1 MPFQQLLNNH
11 TTPQHIYEEIM
22 AKFEYTEEMIARME
36 EVCASG
42 VTEEVIEQLCN
53 EFEFPRRSVT
63 AKLRKQGYD
72 VPHKPKAAPIFD
84 EDETEALRAFLE
96 ANDGVYTAEQISE
109 QFGGGKFNAR
119 QINGK
124 ALSLEMTGA
133 IKPAE
138 KKVAPRT
145 YTPEEEAQIEEMVG
159 AGAYVE
165 DIADALGKTVQQ
177 IRGKLLSMKMTAPQR
192 DKKSAKSDA
201 YEGIDALAP
210 NHTVAELAEHF
221 GKTER
226 GVKTVLS
233 RRKLAA
239 KDYTPKTAED

>member
-1 MPFQQLLNNH
+1 
-11 TTPQHIYEEIM
+11 M

-36 EVCASG
+36 QACANG
-42 VTEEVIEQLCN
+42 VTEEVIEALCT

-72 VPHKPKAAPIFD
+72 VPHKPKQPLLFS
-84 EDETEALRAFLE
+84 EQETEDLRAFLE
-96 ANDGVYTAEQISE
+96 ANSGVFTAEEIAA
-109 QFGGGKFNAR
+109 QFEDGKFTAR

-124 ALSLEMTGA
+124 ALSLELTGA

-145 YTPEEEAQIEEMVG
+145 YTPEEEATIEEMVN
-159 AGAYVE
+159 AGAFVE
-165 DIADALGKTVQQ
+165 DIAEAVGKTVQQ
-177 IRGKLLSMKMTAPQR
+177 VRGKLLSMKMTAPQR
-192 DKKSAKSDA
+192 DKKSTKTDA
-201 YEGIDALAP
+201 YEGIETLAAT
-210 NHTVAELAEHF
+210 HTVAQLAEHF

-239 KDYTPKTAED
+239 TDYTPKTVEE

>member
-1 MPFQQLLNNH
+1 
-11 TTPQHIYEEIM
+11 M
-22 AKFEYTEEMIARME
+22 AKFEYTEEMVARME
-36 EVCASG
+36 ELCASG
-42 VTEEVIEQLCN
+42 VTEEIITQICE

-63 AKLRKQGYD
+63 AKLRKQGFD
-72 VPHKPKAAPIFD
+72 VPHKPKEALKFSEA
-84 EDETEALRAFLE
+84 ETEALRNFLE
-96 ANDGVYTAEQISE
+96 SNSGVYTAEEIAE
-109 QFGGGKFNAR
+109 QFEDGKFNAR

-124 ALSLEMTGA
+124 ALSLELTGA

-145 YTPEEEAQIEEMVG
+145 YTPEEEAQIEEMVQ
-159 AGAYVE
+159 AGAFIE
-165 DIADALGKTVQQ
+165 DIADALGKTVAQ

-192 DKKSAKSDA
+192 DKKAAKTDA
-201 YEGIDALAP
+201 YDGIETLATT
-210 NHTVAELAEHF
+210 HTVAELAAHF

-239 KDYTPKTAED
+239 KDYTPKTVEE

>member
-1 MPFQQLLNNH
+1 
-11 TTPQHIYEEIM
+11 M
-22 AKFEYTEEMIARME
+22 AKFEYTEEMVARME
-36 EVCASG
+36 ELCASG
-42 VTEEVIEQLCN
+42 VTEEIITQICE

-63 AKLRKQGYD
+63 AKLRKQGFD
-72 VPHKPKAAPIFD
+72 VPHKPKEALKFS
-84 EDETEALRAFLE
+84 ESETEALRNFLE
-96 ANDGVYTAEQISE
+96 ANSGVYTAEEIAE
-109 QFGGGKFNAR
+109 QFEDGKFNAR

-124 ALSLEMTGA
+124 ALSLELTSA

-145 YTPEEEAQIEEMVG
+145 YTPEEEAQIEEMVQ
-159 AGAYVE
+159 AGAFIE
-165 DIADALGKTVQQ
+165 DIADALGKTVAQ

-192 DKKSAKSDA
+192 DKKAAKTDA
-201 YEGIDALAP
+201 YDGIEALAAT
-210 NHTVAELAEHF
+210 HTVAELAEHF

-239 KDYTPKTAED
+239 KDYTPKTVEE